1 MLMNRNSIQI
11 PVNVAAGQQVLMIGN
26 RIRQARLA
34 SGMTLEELAQKMQ
47 ERDQPITRAGLSK
60 YEKEKSTPRQSF
72 LMTLGQVLNVK
83 PSYFIT
89 EPATSVQWIAFRKQS
104 RLSKSRQTQIKAFAA
119 QRVERHLWLEE
130 TLCPSER
137 PAFPARRA
145 VKSVD
150 AAEQAAGA
158 LREKWNL
165 AEGPIDSLTKLI
177 EDRGGVVVHL
187 TQSTTQF
194 DGLSGWANEDVPVV
208 VVNANVPD
216 DRLRFDLGHE
226 LGHLLMDC
234 GDVDEQEEETFAH
247 RFASALLI
255 PACVIRRELGPK
267 RRRIAVRE
275 FAILKTKH
283 GLSMQC
289 LIRRALD
296 ADIIEPAQ
304 FRKLCIDFSSFGWRK
319 KEPVEFHGDETP
331 SRMLQMTLRALSEG
345 IISVDRAE
353 QFCPGLTSEMITP
366 RSTTEPISATQL
378 RRMPRE
384 QRDRILQEAALH
396 AEREYRHNRELTD
409 FEAFSEED

>member
-1 MLMNRNSIQI
+1 
-11 PVNVAAGQQVLMIGN
+11 MIGN

-34 SGMTLEELAQKMQ
+34 SGMTLEDLAQKMHD
-47 ERDQPITRAGLSK
+47 RDQPITRAGLSK
-60 YEKEKSTPRQSF
+60 YENEKSTPRQSF

-89 EPATSVQWIAFRKQS
+89 EPSVSVQWVAFRKQS
-104 RLSKSRQTQIKAFAA
+104 RLSKSRQSQIKAFAA

-145 VKSVD
+145 VSSVD
-150 AAEQAAGA
+150 DAEQAAGA

-165 AEGPIDSLTKLI
+165 GEGPIDSLTKLI
-177 EDRGGVVVHL
+177 EDRGGVVVNL
-187 TQSTTQF
+187 VQVTTQF

-226 LGHLLMDC
+226 LGHLLMEC
-234 GDVDEQEEETFAH
+234 GDVDDKEEETYAH
-247 RFASALLI
+247 RFASALLV

-275 FAILKTKH
+275 FAILKRKY

-289 LIRRALD
+289 LIRSALD
-296 ADIIEPAQ
+296 AEIIEPSQ
-304 FRKLCIDFSSFGWRK
+304 YRKLCIDFSSFGWRK
-319 KEPVEFHGDETP
+319 KEPVEFRGDESP

-345 IISVDRAE
+345 IISADRAE
-353 QFCPGLTSEMITP
+353 QFCPGITSE
-366 RSTTEPISATQL
+366 SATPQTTAKSVSAAEL
-378 RRMPRE
+378 RRMPCEERN
-384 QRDRILQEAALH
+384 RILQEAAQQ
-396 AEREYRHNRELTD
+396 AEQEYRHNRELTD
-409 FEAFSEED
+409 FEAFSEEDLDGNDKNSP